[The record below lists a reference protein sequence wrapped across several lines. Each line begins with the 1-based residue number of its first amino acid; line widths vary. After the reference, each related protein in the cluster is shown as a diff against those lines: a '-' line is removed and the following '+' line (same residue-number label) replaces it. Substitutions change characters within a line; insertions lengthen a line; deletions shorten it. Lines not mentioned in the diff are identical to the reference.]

1 MLMSPSKYTVLVE
14 MEPKKGNEATAQP
27 VAGQAKTPSQ
37 NQTIASPPKNNVIDE
52 THVVFV
58 QISFLFTNPKRE
70 RVLRIIN
77 HGIKVSSNLGE
88 IYENC
93 DYVAIGNMIT
103 RKSVPLF
110 YDGRYSLI
118 DINNSLTQQAKKLY
132 MYSNQVLKQEG
143 KESPLVMLPMLTLGI
158 LKHPIFNM
166 HTLISRQQLQRAV
179 VGRRPE
185 KHYED
190 HGSSHELRRA
200 LFPDHAKPLQPEG
213 SQR

>member
-1 MLMSPSKYTVLVE
+1 
-14 MEPKKGNEATAQP
+14 MEPRKGNEATAP
-27 VAGQAKTPSQ
+27 AMPAQAKTPGQ
-37 NQTIASPPKNNVIDE
+37 TQTIASPPKNNIIDE

-58 QISFLFTNPKRE
+58 QISFLYTNPKRE

-93 DYVAIGNMIT
+93 DYVTIGHMLSRKAIPM
-103 RKSVPLF
+103 F
-110 YDGRYSLI
+110 WDGRYNLV
-118 DINNSLTQQAKKLY
+118 DINNTIVQQAKKLY

-166 HTLISRQQLQRAV
+166 HNLVSRFRLFRAFMDGRSEECLQN
-179 VGRRPE
+179 
-185 KHYED
+185 
-190 HGSSHELRRA
+190 HGCKNELR
-200 LFPDHAKPLQPEG
+200 
-213 SQR
+213 